1 MKELEKVAGIPHL
14 VRIKLSQL
22 PKTLHG
28 MYEYA
33 LDQIPKEARDVVHR
47 LLMWL
52 LFAPAHLQEAEFAE
66 LVAFEFL
73 SINAIPIYDPM
84 LRASSPGD
92 ASHTCSSAMPPAAR
106 SGAADTPT
114 RTLVSLFS
122 GCSQLQ
128 RDPQLKVLL

>member
-1 MKELEKVAGIPHL
+1 MPVIDVRASFRWALLQMKEGIPHL

-73 SINAIPIYDPM
+73 SINSSGLAERTWIPCSCASEAI
-84 LRASSPGD
+84 L
-92 ASHTCSSAMPPAAR
+92 
-106 SGAADTPT
+106 
-114 RTLVSLFS
+114 
-122 GCSQLQ
+122 
-128 RDPQLKVLL
+128 